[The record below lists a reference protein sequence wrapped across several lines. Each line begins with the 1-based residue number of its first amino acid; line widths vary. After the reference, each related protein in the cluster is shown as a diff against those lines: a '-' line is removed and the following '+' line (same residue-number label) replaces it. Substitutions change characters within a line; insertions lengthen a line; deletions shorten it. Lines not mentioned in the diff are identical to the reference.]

1 MRIKLI
7 PANGGEKIEVTEHRA
22 EFLISR
28 GWREAGKP
36 APKRQSKP
44 TPKPSEDE

>member
-7 PANGGEKIEVTEHRA
+7 PANGGEEIEVTEHRA

-36 APKRQSKP
+36 APKRQSKS